1 MRVLFLLFAAS
12 TSINVMA
19 ADISHYQKLLDQA
32 YYTELQNQIMQQ
44 PDYDQQ
50 SDILVVY
57 AKSLINQ
64 QRLEDA
70 NTLLNYAI
78 EQFPQHSELNYLAGL
93 YKIKL
98 AGDGNI
104 FAAKDRAARGIIL
117 LQKAI
122 TLNPDNFKAHLALI
136 DFYNIAP
143 TSAGGNKALAHEL
156 ANALLARNSLQG
168 ALALSQILATDKK
181 YDEALQVIDKYLTDP
196 PQPQLLMKKAQIL
209 QAQGH
214 VQPATDYYLLTA
226 KHAVESAN
234 KYHALYQIGRL
245 TVASNLDASIGIE
258 ALQQYI
264 TYYGE
269 SENSRLNWAKL
280 RLAQLY
286 LQKNDLDQASRYAR
300 ELETAPVIKED
311 AEYQQALLDLI
322 AQLTPPEEK
331 IVTEAAQQ
339 ETTQQIE
346 Q

>member
-1 MRVLFLLFAAS
+1 MKVWFVLLVAS
-12 TSINVMA
+12 VGLSFSVKA

-32 YYTELQNQIMQQ
+32 YYTELQDQILQH
-44 PDYDQQ
+44 PDYEKK
-50 SDILVVY
+50 SDILVIY

-143 TSAGGNKALAHEL
+143 ATAGGNKALATEL
-156 ANALLARNSLQG
+156 AQALLARNALQG
-168 ALALSQILATDKK
+168 ALALSQILATEQK
-181 YDEALQVIDKYLTDP
+181 YDEALQVINKYLADP

-209 QAQGH
+209 QAQGQLDKA
-214 VQPATDYYLLTA
+214 VTYYQLTA
-226 KHAVESAN
+226 MHAVEPMN
-234 KYHALYQIGRL
+234 KYHALFQIGRL
-245 TVASNLDASIGIE
+245 TLAGKLDINPGIE
-258 ALQQYI
+258 ALQHYI
-264 TYYGE
+264 TYYSE

-280 RLAQLY
+280 RLAQLH
-286 LQKNDLDQASRYAR
+286 LLNNDLVLAAKYAS
-300 ELETAPVIKED
+300 ELEASPVYNED
-311 AEYQQALLDLI
+311 TQYQQALSELI
-322 AQLTPPEEK
+322 AKLTPSEETV
-331 IVTEAAQQ
+331 VTEAVKHS
-339 ETTQQIE
+339 E